1 MSRSLLLLIQAVVIN
16 NEVIVLEI
24 TENEIA
30 TYLFCAQLTHTKANP
45 LTIIEWNTVVKALDK
60 VSLQPEVLFKI
71 SPSKLAVLLVEA
83 TPAQRK
89 RVLDKVQ
96 ARQELGVSTLELK
109 ELFHQG
115 YGIMF
120 RSQMPNVLKKLTQK
134 HTPAFFYYTGDTTI
148 LSHRLFGV
156 VGAREASKEELRQTT
171 EISIEA
177 AAQGVVIISGGAR
190 GVDTTAVDAALENG
204 GKAIVF
210 PADGLAN
217 WIKSSAIQN
226 YISNGQLLLMSAQR
240 INAHF
245 TGAYAIQRNK
255 FIHAPAEAVLV
266 ASSKISAQKKS
277 GTWEGVL
284 DNLAFAWTP
293 IYVLGKSEGVNK
305 LKAEGNAT
313 SFSSMAEIFKQEV
326 TNSTS
331 IDEEIVSLVQLAIA
345 KGLPEAKLIQKITEV
360 SVSYY
365 QEKTE
370 KLVEA
375 EGRVVS
381 EQLSLEDYL

>member
-1 MSRSLLLLIQAVVIN
+1 M
-16 NEVIVLEI
+16 EI
-24 TENEIA
+24 TDNEIA
-30 TYLFCAQLTHTKANP
+30 TYSFCAQLTQTKTNP

-71 SPSKLAVLLVEA
+71 SPSKLEDLLVGA
-83 TPAQRK
+83 TPAQK
-89 RVLDKVQ
+89 KKILHKVQ
-96 ARQELGVSTLELK
+96 ARQELCVSTLELK
-109 ELFHQG
+109 ELIHQG

-134 HTPAFFYYTGDTTI
+134 YTPAFFYYVGDTTI
-148 LSHRLFGV
+148 LSHRSLGV
-156 VGAREASKEELRQTT
+156 VGARDASEEELTQTT
-171 EISIEA
+171 EIAIEA
-177 AAQGVVIISGGAR
+177 AAHGVVIISGGAR
-190 GVDTTAVDAALENG
+190 GVDTTAVEATLENG

-210 PADGLAN
+210 PADGLEN
-217 WIKSSAIQN
+217 WIKKSAIRN

-245 TGAYAIQRNK
+245 TGAYAMQRNK
-255 FIHAPAEAVLV
+255 FIHAPSDAVLV

-313 SFSSMAEIFKQEV
+313 PFSSMAEIFKQEV
-326 TNSTS
+326 ASSTS

-345 KGLPEAKLIQKITEV
+345 KGLSEAKLIQKITEV
-360 SVSYY
+360 AASYY

-375 EGRVVS
+375 EDPVVG